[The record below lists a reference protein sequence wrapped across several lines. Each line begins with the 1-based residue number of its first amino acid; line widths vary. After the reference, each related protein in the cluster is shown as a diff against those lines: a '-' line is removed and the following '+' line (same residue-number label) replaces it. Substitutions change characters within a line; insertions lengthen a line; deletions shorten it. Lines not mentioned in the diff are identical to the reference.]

1 MYPYPTINLGPS
13 FNQQK
18 AIPSSTYSSLSSINS
33 SQASSSNIDL
43 SANFLQTLIPLST
56 ITLSMA
62 TPPQSTALATS
73 GLFPKLALL
82 DLTAPPRFQHTVKR
96 INDGADVNTFL
107 TSLAYRDIGVWVMQL
122 NRALCPRREAAV
134 QPSVPSASA
143 FAPPA
148 VYSSSTS
155 STSPSSSLGPT
166 TIPALSLKLPSA
178 ARERART
185 FSLQD
190 VRNEAMLPAS
200 VQRVRK
206 LLQRSEALLA
216 QAPSEPGP
224 AGAAHR
230 FGNPAFRKW
239 VALVKD
245 AARDMMQ
252 QELGIGGG
260 DAAEG
265 GSDTGTETET
275 ESEKCTGNQ
284 LENQV
289 VADSQPMT
297 ALDELASYF
306 IGGWGSAERLDYGTG
321 HELSFLAFLGGLWK
335 LGFFA
340 DGEQDGPIERAIV
353 FGIFEPYL
361 VLVRKIILL
370 YRLEPAGSHGVWGLD
385 DHFFLPYIFGSAQ
398 LTRPIMASEPMPLE
412 GSVRS
417 APRPSSITDSTA
429 VATHAPHNM
438 YYAAIAF
445 IHAVKRGHFAEHSP
459 VLYDVSGI
467 SAGWGKIN
475 KGMLK
480 MFNAEVLAKFP
491 VVQHFRFGTLFAWA
505 PDPHAAPSISS
516 VHLRNQPHHLFQKPS
531 VKSGPAGIAVSSTT
545 MSPPGGAGT
554 MGPWA
559 VGNSIGRGGANAN
572 AAASARA
579 QSSGTAAW
587 AEATRMPMPS
597 GTSGGIPYSRIS
609 SGTAIPNTS
618 PGTKIPSDGDG
629 TGNGVGGSQPT
640 QVSTRAPWSQ

>member
-1 MYPYPTINLGPS
+1 
-13 FNQQK
+13 
-18 AIPSSTYSSLSSINS
+18 
-33 SQASSSNIDL
+33 
-43 SANFLQTLIPLST
+43 
-56 ITLSMA
+56 MA
-62 TPPQSTALATS
+62 TPPQSTALATP

-107 TSLAYRDIGVWVMQL
+107 TSLAYRDIGVWIMQL

-148 VYSSSTS
+148 DSSSSTS
-155 STSPSSSLGPT
+155 STSPSSSISRPT
-166 TIPALSLKLPSA
+166 AIPASSLKLPSA

-190 VRNEAMLPAS
+190 VQNEAVLPAS

-216 QAPSEPGP
+216 QAPAEPGP

-239 VALVKD
+239 VALLQD
-245 AARDMMQ
+245 AARGMMQ
-252 QELGIGGG
+252 EELGIDGG
-260 DAAEG
+260 DAAECA
-265 GSDTGTETET
+265 SDTGTETET
-275 ESEKCTGNQ
+275 ESEKRTGDQ

-289 VADSQPMT
+289 ASDSQPVT
-297 ALDELASYF
+297 ALDELVSYF
-306 IGGWGSAERLDYGTG
+306 MGGWGSAERLDYGTG

-398 LTRPIMASEPMPLE
+398 LTRPITASEPMPLE

-417 APRPSSITDSTA
+417 APRPSSITDHTA

-445 IHAVKRGHFAEHSP
+445 IHAVKRGPFAEHSP

-531 VKSGPAGIAVSSTT
+531 VKPGAAGIAVTSTT
-545 MSPPGGAGT
+545 ISPPGGAGT
-554 MGPWA
+554 MAPWA
-559 VGNSIGRGGANAN
+559 VGNSVGRGGANAN
-572 AAASARA
+572 AAVSARA
-579 QSSGTAAW
+579 QPSGTAAW
-587 AEATRMPMPS
+587 AEATRMPGLPMPS
-597 GTSGGIPYSRIS
+597 GGMPYSRIS
-609 SGTAIPNTS
+609 SGTATPNTGS
-618 PGTKIPSDGDG
+618 GTKIPSDGDG
-629 TGNGVGGSQPT
+629 SGNGVGGSQPI

>member
-1 MYPYPTINLGPS
+1 
-13 FNQQK
+13 
-18 AIPSSTYSSLSSINS
+18 
-33 SQASSSNIDL
+33 
-43 SANFLQTLIPLST
+43 
-56 ITLSMA
+56 MA
-62 TPPQSTALATS
+62 TPPQSTALATP

-107 TSLAYRDIGVWVMQL
+107 TSLAYRDIGVWIMQL

-148 VYSSSTS
+148 DSSSSTS
-155 STSPSSSLGPT
+155 STSPSSSIGRPT
-166 TIPALSLKLPSA
+166 AIPASSLKLPSA

-190 VRNEAMLPAS
+190 VQNEAVLPAS

-216 QAPSEPGP
+216 QAPAEPGP

-239 VALVKD
+239 VALLQD

-252 QELGIGGG
+252 EELGIDGG
-260 DAAEG
+260 DAAECA
-265 GSDTGTETET
+265 SDTGTETET
-275 ESEKCTGNQ
+275 ESEKRTGDQ

-289 VADSQPMT
+289 AGDSQPVT
-297 ALDELASYF
+297 ALDELVSYF
-306 IGGWGSAERLDYGTG
+306 MGGWGSAERLDYGTG

-398 LTRPIMASEPMPLE
+398 LTRPI
-412 GSVRS
+412 
-417 APRPSSITDSTA
+417 TA
-429 VATHAPHNM
+429 TTHAPHNM

-445 IHAVKRGHFAEHSP
+445 IHAVKRGPFAEHSP

-531 VKSGPAGIAVSSTT
+531 VKPGAAGIAVTSTT
-545 MSPPGGAGT
+545 ISPPGGAGT
-554 MGPWA
+554 MAPWA
-559 VGNSIGRGGANAN
+559 RPRTTVWDCCVGRGYPYARPAHAQWRNAVF
-572 AAASARA
+572 
-579 QSSGTAAW
+579 
-587 AEATRMPMPS
+587 
-597 GTSGGIPYSRIS
+597 
-609 SGTAIPNTS
+609 PNL
-618 PGTKIPSDGDG
+618 
-629 TGNGVGGSQPT
+629 
-640 QVSTRAPWSQ
+640 